1 MTRVL
6 QFVFGPPG
14 GLTLLQK
21 FGQFN
26 WSLVF
31 LITLVSSIGFAMLYS
46 AAGGSMEP
54 WAQRQMVRF
63 VFGLAV
69 LILVAVIDIRV
80 WYRFAYLFFAV
91 ALLLLV
97 AVELAGRIGM
107 GAQRWLEIGPVALQP
122 TELMKIALIL
132 ALARYFH
139 GMSYADVGRPLRL
152 VVPALMVL
160 LPAALVVKQPDLGS
174 GILISV
180 AGAVMFLMAGVRIW
194 MFLLAGT
201 AVTVAIPFA
210 WQFLREYQR
219 QRVLTFLNPESDPLG
234 AGYHIIQSTIAIG
247 SGGVFGKGYLQ
258 GTQAHLQ
265 FLPERQTDFIFTMF
279 CEEFG
284 LAGAAV
290 LIGLYTLIVIYGVA
304 IANRAGSQFG
314 RLTAIGVVASFYLYA
329 LINMAMVTGLMPV
342 VGEPLPFVSWGGS
355 AMVSLLFS
363 FGLLINV
370 FIHREVRILPRI
382 QDDD

>member
-1 MTRVL
+1 MTRVM
-6 QFVFGPPG
+6 QFMFGPPG
-14 GLTLLQK
+14 GLTVLQK
-21 FGQFN
+21 LGQVS
-26 WSLVF
+26 WSLIF

-54 WAQRQMVRF
+54 WAGRQMMRF
-63 VFGLAV
+63 GFGMAV
-69 LILVAVIDIRV
+69 LLVVALIDIRV
-80 WYRFAYLFFAV
+80 WYRFAYLFFVV
-91 ALLLLV
+91 ALSLLV
-97 AVELAGRIGM
+97 AVELAGRVGM
-107 GAQRWLEIGPVALQP
+107 GAQRWLDLGPVALQP

-139 GMSYADVGRPLRL
+139 GMSHQDVGRPMALL
-152 VVPALMVL
+152 VPAMMVL
-160 LPAALVVKQPDLGS
+160 VPAALVTKQPDLGS
-174 GILISV
+174 GILLSA
-180 AGAVMFLMAGVRIW
+180 AGGVIFLMAGVRIW
-194 MFLLAGT
+194 MFAVLGAGLA
-201 AVTVAIPFA
+201 AAAPIA

-219 QRVLTFLNPESDPLG
+219 QRVLTFLNPETDPLG

-247 SGGVFGKGYLQ
+247 SGGLFGKGYLQ

-284 LAGAAV
+284 LLGAAV
-290 LIGLYTLIVIYGVA
+290 LIGLYTLILLYGVA
-304 IANRAGSQFG
+304 IATRTSTQFG
-314 RLTAIGVVASFYLYA
+314 RLTAIGVVTSFYIYA

-370 FIHREVRILPRI
+370 LIHREVRILPRV